1 MSKALERPALDFFST
16 QASKKP
22 KSIDKYQQWL
32 KSEDQALIE
41 YIQGEAEACAQRKA
55 AGLPFKKPSLKTG
68 FERRL
73 FDEHLQFFIGVIAG
87 NNITI

>member
-1 MSKALERPALDFFST
+1 MKALERPANSFFQA

-22 KSIDKYQQWL
+22 KSADKYQQWL

-41 YIQGEAEACAQRKA
+41 YIKGCAEEAAQRKA
-55 AGLPFKKPSLKTG
+55 AGKPFRKPSLKSG

-73 FDEHLQFFIGVIAG
+73 FEETMS
-87 NNITI
+87 NNSPGEWC